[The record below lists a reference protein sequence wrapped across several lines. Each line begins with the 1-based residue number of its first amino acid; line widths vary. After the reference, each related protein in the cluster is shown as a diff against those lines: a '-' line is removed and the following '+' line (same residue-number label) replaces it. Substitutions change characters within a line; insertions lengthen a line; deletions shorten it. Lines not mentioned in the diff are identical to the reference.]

1 MDGKNLHT
9 LYIHFYFIFERSC
22 SYRFNKSILN
32 ITWFLGAM
40 HPIYNF
46 PLMALIPTGD
56 FYRIFVL

>member
-22 SYRFNKSILN
+22 RFNKSILN
-32 ITWFLGAM
+32 IIWFLGAI

-46 PLMALIPTGD
+46 QPMALIPTGD
-56 FYRIFVL
+56 FYRIFVF